1 MVIFIFLAI
10 LYVFIS
16 IIFTYVCEKHLIL
29 DGDAVA
35 LILIFWP
42 FVLLFMIIFNV
53 LTSVVEKFINRR

>member
-1 MVIFIFLAI
+1 MVILIFLAI

-16 IIFTYVCEKHLIL
+16 IIFTYVCEKHLTL

-42 FVLLFMIIFNV
+42 FVLLFMVIFNV
-53 LTSVVEKFINRR
+53 CTSVVKRFTNRR

>member
-1 MVIFIFLAI
+1 MIILIFLAI

-16 IIFTYVCEKHLIL
+16 IIFTYVCDKYLIL

-42 FVLLFMIIFNV
+42 FVLSFMFFFNAF
-53 LTSVVEKFINRR
+53 TSIVKKFANRG